1 MRRALPIA
9 ALVAVAGLAIGA
21 IVSSLGGSGDGTGA
35 GATSASV
42 PARTRAAAPAP
53 AQPALCAGRIDDA
66 TLGKVS
72 GVQALEISGLVASRT
87 QAGLLWAIE
96 DSGNSA
102 RLIAV
107 RDTGEAAGTVS
118 VTGAQNTDWEDVA
131 TGPAPGGGAFL
142 YVADIGDNDAKRSQV
157 TIWRVPEPK
166 PDDASTAAA
175 DRIDLAYPDGA
186 HDAET
191 LLIDPRSRALVIVT
205 KALGGNSEMYTGTA
219 PASGGGTVALKDA
232 GGLDFGLGGLATG
245 GSITPSGSLA
255 AIRTYTGVSLWPR
268 RPGEALAA
276 ALARAP
282 CEAKVNLAGEGQGE
296 SLALTASGRA
306 FFTIAEGADPPL
318 RRYRAAG

>member
-9 ALVAVAGLAIGA
+9 ALVAVAGLAVGA
-21 IVSSLGGSGDGTGA
+21 IVSSLGGSGGGTGG
-35 GATSASV
+35 GATTAT
-42 PARTRAAAPAP
+42 ARTQTRAAVP

-107 RDTGEAAGTVS
+107 RDTGEAAGTVT
-118 VTGAQNTDWEDVA
+118 VTGAQNTDWEDIA

-142 YVADIGDNDAKRSQV
+142 YVADIGDNDAKRSQITV
-157 TIWRVPEPK
+157 WRVPEPK
-166 PDDASTAAA
+166 PGDASTAAA

-191 LLIDPRSRALVIVT
+191 LLVDPRSRALVVVT
-205 KALGGNSEMYTGTA
+205 KVLGGSSGMYTGMA
-219 PASGGGTVALKDA
+219 PASGGGQVALKEA
-232 GGLDFGLGGLATG
+232 GSLDFGLGGLATG
-245 GSITPSGSLA
+245 GSITPSGTLA
-255 AIRTYTGVSLWPR
+255 AIRTYTGVSLWTR

-276 ALARAP
+276 ALARPP
-282 CEAKVNLAGEGQGE
+282 CEAKVDLAGEGQGE
-296 SLALTASGRA
+296 SIALTATGRA